1 MAARYRSVPFGLLR
15 LTLLWAGALLLTTL
29 TTTPVAYAAGRF
41 WHVAPNGADTNNGS
55 LSHPLATIQAAV
67 DRAGPGDTVIV
78 HGGTYIATQPIRV
91 HGKPGA
97 GRRPFSIIGIGTA
110 VIRAASFES
119 IPVWEGIISVR
130 GSSNLWIQG
139 LRLENSG
146 WFGFKVEQSDRV
158 TLSQNMSVTSLASAI
173 YVYNSRVV
181 HVLQNDVS
189 RFCDQ
194 EAFVRGSTC
203 QEGISIVLTDGFNVS
218 FNHVHDAP
226 QGRGMTPGG
235 GEGID
240 AKEGSRNGVIAFNRV
255 HDLVQLGI
263 YVDAWDRLTENIEVY
278 GNRVYR
284 TASGIAV
291 NAEAGGTVR
300 NVLIHDNLV
309 FDVGYQGIDLSTI
322 GSNGPRQ
329 GIHIYNNTIV
339 HNGYTANKPPWCV
352 LYGCADWGQ
361 GIRVNTA
368 NINDIAIHDNIV
380 VNNHSAQVEL
390 SPEVRSLVTLD
401 TNILYP
407 RTTFDWANEAYGAN
421 PIEAD
426 PRFVNAAANDF
437 HLRADSPAIGRG
449 IGGDPLNVDADGR
462 TRPSWPIDLGAL
474 IYVPDQQS

>member
-1 MAARYRSVPFGLLR
+1 MRHEHARRPTGIDRLATGLL
-15 LTLLWAGALLLTTL
+15 GVLLLGMLAMAPPT
-29 TTTPVAYAAGRF
+29 YAAGRL
-41 WHVAPNGADTNNGS
+41 WHVAPDGADSNNGS
-55 LSHPLATIQAAV
+55 PRHPLATIQAAV
-67 DRAGPGDTVIV
+67 DRAGPGDTIIV
-78 HGGTYIATQPIRV
+78 RSGVYPVTQPIVVRDK
-91 HGKPGA
+91 HGA
-97 GRRPFSIIGIGTA
+97 GRRPFAIIGEGLP
-110 VIRAASFES
+110 VLRPAAIES
-119 IPVWEGIISVR
+119 IPLWEGIVSIQ
-130 GSSNLWIQG
+130 GSSDVQIQG

-146 WFGFKVEQSDRV
+146 WFGFKVDQSQRV
-158 TLSQNMSVTSLASAI
+158 TLRQNVSAVSLASAI
-173 YVYNSRVV
+173 YVYNSRDV
-181 HVLQNDVS
+181 HVLENDVS

-194 EAFVRGSTC
+194 MMFVRGSTC
-203 QEGISIVLTDGFNVS
+203 QEGISIVLTDGFTVRS
-218 FNHVHDAP
+218 NHVHDAP
-226 QGRGMTPGG
+226 QGPGMNPGG

-240 AKEGSRNGVIAFNRV
+240 AKEGSRNGVIAFNQV

-263 YVDAWDRLTENIEVY
+263 YVDAWDKLTENIEVH

-309 FDVGYQGIDLSTI
+309 FDVGYQGIDVTTI
-322 GSNGPRQ
+322 GGNGPRQ
-329 GIHIYNNTIV
+329 GIHIYNNTVV

-368 NINDIAIHDNIV
+368 NISDIAIHDNIV

-390 SPEVRSLVTLD
+390 SPDVRGLVVLD
-401 TNILYP
+401 TNLLYP

-449 IGGDPLNVDADGR
+449 IGGDPLNLDADGR
-462 TRPSWPIDLGAL
+462 PRPAWPIDLGAL
-474 IYVPDQQS
+474 IYVPN